1 MKDFLDGKLQ
11 GHTGP
16 ILRTFDQ
23 LIERT
28 EANIL
33 WMDRYKENIVLW
45 LSQKAE
51 DLSNFIPKS
60 SRLP

>member
-1 MKDFLDGKLQ
+1 MKEFLGGKLQ

-28 EANIL
+28 EANIF
-33 WMDRYKENIVLW
+33 WMDHYKENIVLW
-45 LSQKAE
+45 LSQEAE

-60 SRLP
+60 IRLP